1 MFDFLNNK
9 DGGIFSPTYFLIG
22 IIVFFVFRSFYLEY
36 KLEKTESEK
45 IELSYKLAQETRNN
59 LTLKNNIEL
68 QNKALK
74 QIEVDYNNK
83 IKEFENYK
91 PQIKYIEVKSDE
103 CKDIKLILD
112 DIRNSSF

>member
-1 MFDFLNNK
+1 MFDFLNSK
-9 DGGIFSPTYFLIG
+9 YVGVFVPALMAVVIFI
-22 IIVFFVFRSFYLEY
+22 FFAFRCSYLER

-59 LTLKNNIEL
+59 LTLKNSIEL
-68 QNKALK
+68 QNKALESIK
-74 QIEVDYNNK
+74 ADYSNK
-83 IKEFENYK
+83 LKEFENYK

>member
-1 MFDFLNNK
+1 MGVK
-9 DGGIFSPTYFLIG
+9 EIWTEKK
-22 IIVFFVFRSFYLEY
+22 IVR
-36 KLEKTESEK
+36 KTKKREKTESEK

-59 LTLKNNIEL
+59 LTLKNSIEL

-112 DIRNSSF
+112 DIRSSSF